1 MEQKSELIF
10 TVMVTFPELLEEQ
23 IKSHNKDYGT
33 DFEIVEV
40 LEDEVP
46 FCKVRVTKYTIS
58 DIFDLGGGLAVLQYS
73 LRQKGEIDW

>member
-10 TVMVTFPELLEEQ
+10 TVMVTAPEWLAER
-23 IKSHNKDYGT
+23 INIHNKYYGT

-58 DIFDLGGGLAVLQYS
+58 DIFGLGYGLGFWEE
-73 LRQKGEIDW
+73 RERRKNNMN